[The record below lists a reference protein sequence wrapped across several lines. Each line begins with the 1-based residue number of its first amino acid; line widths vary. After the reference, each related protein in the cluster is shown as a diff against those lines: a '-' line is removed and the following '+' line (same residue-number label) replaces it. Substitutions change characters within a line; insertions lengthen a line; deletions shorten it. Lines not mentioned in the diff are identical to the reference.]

1 MTNTAVKQ
9 AANRQGAKRRAG
21 KKNLTLLLIAL
32 PGLIYLLINNY
43 IPMFGIFIAFKQMD
57 YSKGIFGS
65 EWSGLNN
72 FKFLF
77 QTKEAWVMI
86 RNTVLYNL
94 TFIILGAVLAVFI
107 AILMSEVTKYFCSKL
122 FQAGLILPNLI
133 SMVVVAYLVYAF
145 LNPETGLVNKTILSA
160 MGVAGV
166 NWYTEAKHWPFILVL
181 VQMWKS
187 AGYSSII
194 YIASI
199 SGIDKGLYEAARLD
213 GAGKFKQLACIT
225 LPQLKPTIIMLTL
238 MSVGRLFAS
247 DFGLFYQVPMNSGAL
262 FNVTQ
267 TIDTYVYRG
276 LMNYGN
282 IGMSS
287 AAGLFQSVVGFMLVV
302 GANWI
307 VRKTEADSAL
317 F

>member
-1 MTNTAVKQ
+1 MTKSSKKR
-9 AANRQGAKRRAG
+9 NRN
-21 KKNLTLLLIAL
+21 KNLAL
-32 PGLIYLLINNY
+32 FAMAAPGLLYLLINNY
-43 IPMFGIFIAFKQMD
+43 IPMFGIFIAFKQID

-65 EWSGLNN
+65 DWCGFDN

-77 QTKEAWVMI
+77 QTKDAWIMV

-94 TFIILGAVLAVFI
+94 TFILLGTIFAVFI
-107 AILMSEVTKYFCSKL
+107 AILMSEITKYFCSKL
-122 FQAGLILPNLI
+122 FQAGLILPNLV
-133 SMVVVAYLVYAF
+133 SMVIVAYLVYAF
-145 LNPETGLVNKTILSA
+145 LNPETGLVNNAILSA
-160 MGVAGV
+160 IGKNPV
-166 NWYTEAKHWPFILVL
+166 NWYTSPGYWPVILVL

-187 AGYSSII
+187 AGYSSIV

-213 GAGKFKQLACIT
+213 GAGKLQQVFKIT
-225 LPQLKPTIIMLTL
+225 LPQLKPTIIMMVL
-238 MSVGRLFAS
+238 MSLGRLFSS

-262 FNVTQ
+262 FDVTQ

-276 LMNYGN
+276 LMTYGN

-287 AAGLFQSVVGFMLVV
+287 AAGLFQSVIGFALVMV
-302 GANWI
+302 ANAI
-307 VRKTEADSAL
+307 VRKREAENAL

>member
-1 MTNTAVKQ
+1 MTKSSKKR
-9 AANRQGAKRRAG
+9 NRN
-21 KKNLTLLLIAL
+21 KNLAL
-32 PGLIYLLINNY
+32 FAMAAPGLLYLLINNY
-43 IPMFGIFIAFKQMD
+43 IPMFGIFIAFKQID

-65 EWSGLNN
+65 DWCGFDN

-77 QTKEAWVMI
+77 QTKDAWIMV

-94 TFIILGAVLAVFI
+94 TFILLGTIFAVFI
-107 AILMSEVTKYFCSKL
+107 AILMSEITKYFCSKL
-122 FQAGLILPNLI
+122 FQAGLILPNLV
-133 SMVVVAYLVYAF
+133 SMVIVAYLVYAF
-145 LNPETGLVNKTILSA
+145 LNPETGLVNNAILSA
-160 MGVAGV
+160 MGKDPV
-166 NWYTEAKHWPFILVL
+166 NWYTSPGYWPVILVL

-187 AGYSSII
+187 AGYSSIV

-213 GAGKFKQLACIT
+213 GAGKLQQVFKIT
-225 LPQLKPTIIMLTL
+225 LPQLKPTIIMMVL
-238 MSVGRLFAS
+238 MSLGRLFSS

-262 FNVTQ
+262 FDVTQ

-276 LMNYGN
+276 LMTYGN

-287 AAGLFQSVVGFMLVV
+287 AAGLFQSVIGFALVMV
-302 GANWI
+302 ANAI
-307 VRKTEADSAL
+307 VRKREAENAL

>member
-1 MTNTAVKQ
+1 MTKSSK
-9 AANRQGAKRRAG
+9 KRAR
-21 KKNLTLLLIAL
+21 KKSLAL
-32 PGLIYLLINNY
+32 FAMAIPGLLYLLINNY
-43 IPMFGIFIAFKQMD
+43 IPMFGIFIAFKQID

-65 EWSGLNN
+65 DWCGFDN

-77 QTKEAWVMI
+77 QTKDAWIMV

-94 TFIILGAVLAVFI
+94 TFILLGTIFAVFI
-107 AILMSEVTKYFCSKL
+107 AILMSEITKYFCSKL
-122 FQAGLILPNLI
+122 FQAGLILPNLV
-133 SMVVVAYLVYAF
+133 SMVIVAYLVYAF
-145 LNPETGLVNKTILSA
+145 LNPETGLVNNAILSA
-160 MGVAGV
+160 IGKDPV
-166 NWYTEAKHWPFILVL
+166 NWYTSPGYWPVILVL

-187 AGYSSII
+187 AGYSSIV

-213 GAGKFKQLACIT
+213 GAGKLQQVFKIT
-225 LPQLKPTIIMLTL
+225 LPQLKPTIIMMVL
-238 MSVGRLFAS
+238 MSLGRLFSS

-262 FNVTQ
+262 FDVTQ

-276 LMNYGN
+276 LMTYGN

-287 AAGLFQSVVGFMLVV
+287 AAGLFQSVIGFVLVMV
-302 GANWI
+302 ANAI
-307 VRKTEADSAL
+307 VRKREAENAL

>member
-1 MTNTAVKQ
+1 MTKSSQ
-9 AANRQGAKRRAG
+9 KRNRN
-21 KKNLTLLLIAL
+21 KNLAL
-32 PGLIYLLINNY
+32 FAMAAPGLLYLLINNY
-43 IPMFGIFIAFKQMD
+43 IPMFGIFIAFKQID

-65 EWSGLNN
+65 DWCGFDN

-77 QTKEAWVMI
+77 QTKDAWIMV

-94 TFIILGAVLAVFI
+94 TFILLGTIFAVFI
-107 AILMSEVTKYFCSKL
+107 AILMSEITKYFCSKL
-122 FQAGLILPNLI
+122 FQAGLILPNLV
-133 SMVVVAYLVYAF
+133 SMVIVAYLVYAF
-145 LNPETGLVNKTILSA
+145 LNPETGLVNNAILSA
-160 MGVAGV
+160 MGKDPV
-166 NWYTEAKHWPFILVL
+166 NWYTSPGYWPVILVL

-187 AGYSSII
+187 AGYSSIV

-213 GAGKFKQLACIT
+213 GAGKLQQVFKIT
-225 LPQLKPTIIMLTL
+225 LPQLKPTIIMMVL
-238 MSVGRLFAS
+238 MSLGRLFSS

-262 FNVTQ
+262 FDVTQ

-276 LMNYGN
+276 LMTYGN

-287 AAGLFQSVVGFMLVV
+287 AAGLFQSVIGFALVMV
-302 GANWI
+302 ANAI
-307 VRKTEADSAL
+307 VRKREAENAL